1 MKFDLTNVEFS
12 KGNGGA
18 MFFESFGVKF
28 AIRNSDSKFSCWNEW
43 FPNTAKTISAE
54 ASAKVTYFVT
64 AYFLADTIHKM
75 HNIQYDFNNPNDFN
89 IAMSFATLNGD
100 VQGETLALQIDYNGC
115 STQEYK
121 TDLIS
126 AANAEGVV
134 YLY

>member
-1 MKFDLTNVEFS
+1 MRFDLTNVEFR
-12 KGNGGA
+12 KENGGA

-28 AIRNSDSKFSCWNEW
+28 AIRPSDSKFSCWNEW

-54 ASAKVTYFVT
+54 VSAKVTDFVT
-64 AYFLADTIHKM
+64 AYFLADTVHKM
-75 HNIQYDFNNPNDFN
+75 YNIQYSFNNPNDFN
-89 IAMSFATLNGD
+89 ISIPSARLNAD

-126 AANAEGVV
+126 AANTDGVV